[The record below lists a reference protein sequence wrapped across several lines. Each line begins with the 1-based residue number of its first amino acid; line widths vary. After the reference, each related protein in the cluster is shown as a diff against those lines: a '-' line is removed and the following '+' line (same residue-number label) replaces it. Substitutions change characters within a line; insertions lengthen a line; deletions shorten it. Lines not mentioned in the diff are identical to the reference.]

1 MNIKQLLEYSKRA
14 NREKER
20 VIVSKNHDYSED
32 VDAHKNFRTVA
43 GLCKI
48 LDVSVQE
55 PHGVV
60 QFMILWKI
68 HRLFKL
74 KNEGKEPENESLFD
88 NNVDIQN
95 YLDLLVTIDE

>member
-1 MNIKQLLEYSKRA
+1 MNIKQLLEYGKRV

-20 VIVSKNHDYSED
+20 VIVSKNADYSETI
-32 VDAHKNFRTVA
+32 DAHKNFRTVA
-43 GLCKI
+43 SLCET
-48 LDVSVQE
+48 LNVSVCK
-55 PHGVV
+55 PRGVV
-60 QFMILWKI
+60 EVMILWKI